1 MAGILTSNDADY
13 RKKIAA
19 YEFVR
24 KALQEGTLKR
34 PEICSVCGASGHIV
48 QHHPNYTRPLHVRWV
63 CQSCHQKIHA
73 GALPDFEVQWY
84 LGGMRN
90 GYNNRH

>member
-1 MAGILTSNDADY
+1 MAAIRASKEAGY
-13 RKKIAA
+13 REKIAA
-19 YEFVR
+19 YEYVR
-24 KALQEGTLKR
+24 KALREGTLKR
-34 PEICSVCGASGHIV
+34 PETCSVCGVSGNIV
-48 QHHPNYTRPLHVRWV
+48 QHHPNYARPLHVRWV

-90 GYNNRH
+90 GCNN